1 MGFNFFMGIG
11 GSALVITLL
20 ALPGVGL
27 IVGGMVIVL
36 LFAFF
41 VSSRKPDTTRDDIGD
56 SGETSRRIGLTRS
69 KIERC
74 NEERQH
80 KLLLSLLP
88 MFERMQSGE
97 EK

>member
-41 VSSRKPDTTRDDIGD
+41 VSSRKPNTTRDDIGD

-74 NEERQH
+74 NEEIKWLEGRIPEFKRH
-80 KLLLSLLP
+80 
-88 MFERMQSGE
+88 GA
-97 EK
+97 